1 MIENTVCDIVDLGSR
16 AVLLQY
22 WFPPVTAALPEPGRL
37 VVLTENFSTLSGL
50 LCPPFCCFPSTLTL
64 FLSTHWADSWLVV
77 YAKGRYTMLDCAW
90 SQSST
95 WVSET
100 VFIQLPESTESS

>member
-1 MIENTVCDIVDLGSR
+1 MIENTVCDIVDLGLR

-22 WFPPVTAALPEPGRL
+22 WFQPVTAALPEPGRL

-50 LCPPFCCFPSTLTL
+50 LCPPFCYFPSTLPL

-77 YAKGRYTMLDCAW
+77 HAKGRYTVLDCALV
-90 SQSST
+90 T
-95 WVSET
+95 AGFWVSEP
-100 VFIQLPESTESS
+100 VFV